1 MSIIRLAVACAAS
14 AMAFHGFG
22 GDMAACKAAP
32 SRSLTIMSYNIY
44 ECQGWKNPQGA
55 CNTNAISNVARIIRA
70 VDPDVACLQEVDTA
84 APDKAAFDHTVQLSR
99 LTGLHATFAGVF
111 KHRNGGMWGEAILSR
126 EKPLSTR
133 EFHMDEVKRGPRRVA
148 LIAEFPRYV
157 VCCTH
162 LALEEEDRV
171 KQSRLLLE
179 ELRKD
184 TKPVFLCGD
193 LNSTPDIE
201 PMRVLGERFATLSAT
216 DGATWP
222 SHHLTAKIAECI
234 DYIMV
239 DKAHAA
245 LFPVLKRSVIKDTEA
260 SDHCAVT
267 VVLDGTRLGLGAAD

>member
-1 MSIIRLAVACAAS
+1 MSIIRFAVVCAAS
-14 AMAFHGFG
+14 VTTLHCFG
-22 GDMAACKAAP
+22 GGKVSGKTDVP
-32 SRSLTIMSYNIY
+32 SRLLTIMSYNIY

-84 APDKAAFDHTVQLSR
+84 APDKAEFDHTIQLAR

-111 KHRNGGMWGEAILSR
+111 KHRNGGMWGEAILSK
-126 EKPLSTR
+126 EKPLSVR

-148 LIAEFPRYV
+148 LIAEFPKYV

-171 KQSRLLLE
+171 KQSRLLLG
-179 ELRKD
+179 ELRKE

-193 LNSTPDIE
+193 LNSTPDLE
-201 PMRVLGERFATLSAT
+201 PMRILYERYATISAT
-216 DGATWP
+216 DGNTWP
-222 SHHLTAKIAECI
+222 SHHLTAKMAECI
-234 DYIMV
+234 DYIML
-239 DKAHAA
+239 DKAHVSRI
-245 LFPVLKRSVIKDTEA
+245 PVLKRSVIKDNEA

-267 VVLDGTRLGLGAAD
+267 VVLDGTHL